1 MTRGTCERF
10 CARSQFPVF
19 QGKNTVRALRQTQIM
34 CRQNR
39 RQVVGTVEAL
49 DQLENSLRAA
59 FVQIP
64 CRFVRQKQHGLIHQ
78 RPRNC
83 HALLFAP

>member
-1 MTRGTCERF
+1 MNRGTGKHF

-19 QGKNTVRALRQTQIM
+19 QGQNTVRALRQTQIV
-34 CRQNR
+34 CSQNR
-39 RQVVGTVEAL
+39 SQVVGLVEAL
-49 DQLENSLRAA
+49 DQFENSLRAP

-78 RPRNC
+78 GSCNRNP
-83 HALLFAP
+83 LLFAP